1 MGLKQTDNVLSEEKV
16 TRDGL
21 LDRTRSF
28 KKTSGDDRQGAVRD
42 GSLDRARGAAAKQT
56 TKKLNSKLRDGS
68 LDRARTASKKT
79 EQPNRSKVMRG
90 GLLDDAR
97 GVEDGMRGPVERAR
111 PGRPKQ
117 KKK

>member
-1 MGLKQTDNVLSEEKV
+1 MRLKQTDNVLSEEKV

-28 KKTSGDDRQGAVRD
+28 NKTSSDDRQKAVRD
-42 GSLDRARGAAAKQT
+42 GSLDRARGTAAKQT
-56 TKKLNSKLRDGS
+56 AKKLKSGLRDGS
-68 LDRARTASKKT
+68 LDRARTASKKV
-79 EQPNRSKVMRG
+79 EPNRSKVMRG

-97 GVEDGMRGPVERAR
+97 GVEDGTSGPVERAR
-111 PGRPKQ
+111 TGRPKQ